1 MEPFIKLWPWD
12 KIRTLEL
19 IFGVF
24 CRLLKFTV
32 AIIISLVLKPGHEI
46 LSLQDYYPVISYM
59 TFCGL
64 KKYPILLYFH
74 IELISCK

>member
-19 IFGVF
+19 IFGVL

-32 AIIISLVLKPGHEI
+32 AIIMVTSVLNPGHEI
-46 LSLQDYYPVISYM
+46 LNLQDSYTVSSCM

-64 KKYPILLYFH
+64 KSYPIL
-74 IELISCK
+74 